1 MKGAEPKSWEA
12 KFGDD
17 LSPWWQAVLLAH
29 RAHSLLTFVDFL
41 GLESPRLGVEGQSK
55 R

>member
-1 MKGAEPKSWEA
+1 MKSAEPKSWEA

-17 LSPWWQAVLLAH
+17 LPPWWQALLLAH
-29 RAHSLLTFVDFL
+29 RAHSMLTFGDFL
-41 GLESPRLGVEGQSK
+41 GLELPRLGVEGQSK